1 MNYVIPANIET
12 PYGEL
17 QKTKF
22 WMIQGS
28 PTTLVEGLPWYDSTA
43 HLPKFYDGTSVKEFG
58 RIYSNGTGISIVN
71 NEISVT
77 DPVLINKTSVS
88 TSLTLVG
95 TATSAISAVNIG
107 YNSSTSGYSSVALGA
122 SASVLNDY
130 GTAIGAG
137 ANASANAAIQI
148 GYGTNSTAKSLSV
161 GFVNSSD
168 SMIITSTNWSLL
180 DGTTGLIPDAR
191 LSSNIA
197 RTSAIPT
204 SASDVGALP
213 DTTKYGAS
221 LSMSLNTTTYVLTVG
236 LKDQDGNT
244 LGTDQTVDFPVE
256 SLVMDVEWNSTTK
269 AIDITLKNGT
279 TTSIPA
285 TDITNGLQPT
295 IDSSHKLS
303 ADLVDDTNK
312 THKFATAAQ
321 LTQIATNKSDIE
333 HIDDVISGY
342 GNIVTHNASEFATSS
357 QGTKA
362 DSAVQK
368 YAVNN
373 TAMTES
379 GGHASIE
386 ITHGLGTD
394 DVSVTVIKNSDHKVL
409 FPVWD
414 SNNGVVT
421 IDFLTSTNIAANT
434 YRIIIMG

>member
-43 HLPKFYDGTSVKEFG
+43 HLPKYYDGTSVKEFG
-58 RIYSNGTGISIVN
+58 KVYTNGTGISISN

-95 TATSAISAVNIG
+95 TATSAISAINIG

-130 GTAIGAG
+130 GIALGGGALVSG
-137 ANASANAAIQI
+137 NYGIQI
-148 GYGTNSTAKSLSV
+148 GYGTNSTANSLSV
-161 GFVNSSD
+161 GFYNSS
-168 SMIITSTNWSLL
+168 STHYNWQLL

-197 RTSAIPT
+197 RTSDIPT

-213 DTTKYGAS
+213 DTTKFGS
-221 LSMSLNTTTYVLTVG
+221 TLELSLNSSTYVLSAT

-244 LGTDQTVDFPVE
+244 LGTVQTVDFPVE
-256 SLVMDVEWNSTTK
+256 SLVMDVKWNSTTK

-303 ADLVDDTNK
+303 SDLVDDTNK

-321 LTQIATNKSDIE
+321 LTQIGTNTTNIGT
-333 HIDDVISGY
+333 INTTLGGY
-342 GNIVTHNASEFATSS
+342 GNIVTHNASEFATAA

-373 TAMTES
+373 TAMTAS

-394 DVSVTVIKNSDHKVL
+394 DVSVTVIEISSGKVI
-409 FPVWD
+409 FPAWTK
-414 SNNGVVT
+414 SSGKVT
-421 IDFLTSTNIAANT
+421 VDFLTSTNIAANT
-434 YRIIIMG
+434 YRIIVMG

>member
-22 WMIQGS
+22 WMVQGS
-28 PTTLVEGLPWYDSTA
+28 PTTLVEGLSWYDSTA

-58 RIYSNGTGISIVN
+58 KVYTNGLGINISN

-77 DPVLINKTSVS
+77 DPVLQNKASGTY
-88 TSLTLVG
+88 SLSLLG
-95 TATSAISAVNIG
+95 TGTSAISAINIG

-130 GTAIGAG
+130 GVALGGGALVSG
-137 ANASANAAIQI
+137 NYGIQI
-148 GYGTNSTAKSLSV
+148 GYGTNSTANTLSV
-161 GFVNSSD
+161 GFYNSS
-168 SMIITSTNWSLL
+168 STHYNWQLL
-180 DGTTGLIPDAR
+180 NGTTGLIPDAR

-197 RTSAIPT
+197 RTSDIPT

-213 DTTKYGAS
+213 DTTKFGS
-221 LSMSLNTTTYVLTVG
+221 TLELSLNSSTYVLSAT

-244 LGTDQTVDFPVE
+244 LGTVQTVDFPVE
-256 SLVMDVEWNSTTK
+256 SLVMDVKWNSTTK

-285 TDITNGLQPT
+285 TEITNGLQPT

-303 ADLVDDTNK
+303 ADLVDDTST

-321 LTQIATNKSDIE
+321 LTRIGTNTANIHTINSTLD
-333 HIDDVISGY
+333 GY
-342 GNIVTHNASEFATSS
+342 GNIVTHNVSEFATAS

-368 YAVNN
+368 YVVNN
-373 TAMTES
+373 TAMTAS

-394 DVSVTVIKNSDHKVL
+394 DVSVTVIEISSGKAIFPAWTKSSGKVT
-409 FPVWD
+409 V
-414 SNNGVVT
+414 
-421 IDFLTSTNIAANT
+421 DFLTSTNIAANT
-434 YRIIIMG
+434 YRIIVMG

>member
-43 HLPKFYDGTSVKEFG
+43 HLPKYYDGTSVKEFG
-58 RIYSNGTGISIVN
+58 KVYTNGTGISIVN

-107 YNSSTSGYSSVALGA
+107 YNASTSGYSSVALGA
-122 SASVLNDY
+122 SSSVLNDY
-130 GTAIGAG
+130 GIALGGGALVSG
-137 ANASANAAIQI
+137 NYGIQI
-148 GYGTNSTAKSLSV
+148 GYGTNSTANSLSV
-161 GFVNSSD
+161 GFYNSS
-168 SMIITSTNWSLL
+168 STHYNWQLL

-221 LSMSLNTTTYVLTVG
+221 LSMSLNTTTYVLTLT

-244 LGTDQTVDFPVE
+244 LGTAQTVDFPVE
-256 SLVMDVEWNSTTK
+256 SVVVNGSYDSTNKKIVLTLQNGSTIDVPVGDLIS
-269 AIDITLKNGT
+269 
-279 TTSIPA
+279 
-285 TDITNGLQPT
+285 GLQT
-295 IDSSHKLS
+295 EITSSNKLS
-303 ADLVDDTNK
+303 SDLVDDTNK

-333 HIDDVISGY
+333 HIDDVISHY
-342 GNIVTHNASEFATSS
+342 GNIVTHNASEFATAS

-373 TAMTES
+373 TAMTAS

-394 DVSVTVIKNSDHKVL
+394 DVSVTVTEISSGKAIFPAWTKSSGKVTL
-409 FPVWD
+409 
-414 SNNGVVT
+414 
-421 IDFLTSTNIAANT
+421 DFLTSTNIAADT
-434 YRIIIMG
+434 YRIIVMG

>member
-43 HLPKFYDGTSVKEFG
+43 HLPKYYDGTSVKEFG
-58 RIYSNGTGISIVN
+58 
-71 NEISVT
+71 
-77 DPVLINKTSVS
+77 
-88 TSLTLVG
+88 
-95 TATSAISAVNIG
+95 
-107 YNSSTSGYSSVALGA
+107 
-122 SASVLNDY
+122 
-130 GTAIGAG
+130 
-137 ANASANAAIQI
+137 
-148 GYGTNSTAKSLSV
+148 
-161 GFVNSSD
+161 
-168 SMIITSTNWSLL
+168 
-180 DGTTGLIPDAR
+180 
-191 LSSNIA
+191 
-197 RTSAIPT
+197 
-204 SASDVGALP
+204 LP
-213 DTTKYGAS
+213 ATTKYGAS

-244 LGTDQTVDFPVE
+244 LGTVQTVDFPVE

-303 ADLVDDTNK
+303 ADLVDDTST
-312 THKFATAAQ
+312 THKFATAEQ
-321 LTQIATNKSDIE
+321 LTRIRTNTANIFTINSTLD
-333 HIDDVISGY
+333 GY
-342 GNIVTHNASEFATSS
+342 GNIVTHNASEFATAS

-373 TAMTES
+373 TAMTAS
-379 GGHASIE
+379 GGHASID

-394 DVSVTVIKNSDHKVL
+394 DVSVTVIEISSGKAIFPAWTKSSGKVT
-409 FPVWD
+409 V
-414 SNNGVVT
+414 
-421 IDFLTSTNIAANT
+421 DFLTSTNIAANT
-434 YRIIIMG
+434 YRIIVMG

>member
-58 RIYSNGTGISIVN
+58 KVYTNGTGINISN
-71 NEISVT
+71 NEISVA
-77 DPVLINKTSVS
+77 DPVLQNKASGTY
-88 TSLTLVG
+88 SLSLLG
-95 TATSAISAVNIG
+95 TGTSAISAINIG

-130 GTAIGAG
+130 GIALGGGALVSG
-137 ANASANAAIQI
+137 NYGIQI
-148 GYGTNSTAKSLSV
+148 GYGTNSTANSLSV
-161 GFVNSSD
+161 GFYNSS
-168 SMIITSTNWSLL
+168 STHYNWQLL
-180 DGTTGLIPDAR
+180 NGTTGLIPDAR
-191 LSSNIA
+191 LSTNIA
-197 RTSAIPT
+197 RTSDIPT

-213 DTTKYGAS
+213 DTTKFGS
-221 LSMSLNTTTYVLTVG
+221 TLELSLNSSTYVLSAT

-244 LGTDQTVDFPVE
+244 LGTVQTVDFPVE
-256 SLVMDVEWNSTTK
+256 SLVMDVKWNSTTK

-285 TDITNGLQPT
+285 TEITNGLQPT

-312 THKFATAAQ
+312 THKFATDAQ

-333 HIDDVISGY
+333 RIDDTIKRY
-342 GNIVTHNASEFATSS
+342 GNIVTHNASEFATAS

-373 TAMTES
+373 TAMTAS

-394 DVSVTVIKNSDHKVL
+394 DVSVTVIEISSGKVI
-409 FPVWD
+409 FPAWTK
-414 SNNGVVT
+414 SSGKVT
-421 IDFLTSTNIAANT
+421 VDFLTSTNIAADT
-434 YRIIIMG
+434 YRIIVMG